1 MMLMAPR
8 SVIGGLL
15 ATFAIG
21 LALALPHPA
30 AAQGRGGKTPA
41 NYALPSDIIAQEIA
55 FARLVETKGQWPA
68 FRATAAHD
76 AQMITDDA
84 VVDVQSWTRNKPNP
98 ANPLR
103 WKTHAVWMSCDGSY
117 AVTYGGW
124 QAGAGVGA
132 QGWFSTVWARQ
143 KGGDYKWVLD
153 QGDTT
158 AQPIPE
164 PEWIEAKV
172 AECPVRPKRPLGTP
186 PLPTGAAPPAITA
199 PIDHL
204 SGEAIDHTL
213 AWSTRIAADGTREYL
228 LRMRIG
234 TQMQDVLQ
242 RKVAPTHP

>member
-1 MMLMAPR
+1 MRHAAPR

-15 ATFAIG
+15 AA
-21 LALALPHPA
+21 LALALPHMA
-30 AAQGRGGKTPA
+30 AAQGRGGKAPA

-55 FARLVETKGQWPA
+55 FARLVEAKGQWPA

-76 AQMITDDA
+76 AQMFAGNA
-84 VVDVQSWTRNKPNP
+84 VVDVQSWTRNRPNP
-98 ANPLR
+98 AIPLR

-124 QAGAGVGA
+124 QAGPNAGPNA
-132 QGWFSTVWARQ
+132 QGWFSTIWARQ
-143 KGGDYKWVLD
+143 KNGDYKWVLD

-172 AECPVRPKRPLGTP
+172 AECPVRPKRPLGAA
-186 PLPTGAAPPAITA
+186 PLPKDAPITTAI
-199 PIDHL
+199 IDHL
-204 SGEAIDHTL
+204 SGEAADHTL
-213 AWSTRIAADGTREYL
+213 VWSTHIAPDGARDYL
-228 LRMRIG
+228 LRMRVG
-234 TQMQDVLQ
+234 PQMQDVLQ

>member
-1 MMLMAPR
+1 MRHAAPR

-15 ATFAIG
+15 AI
-21 LALALPHPA
+21 LALALPHMA

-55 FARLVETKGQWPA
+55 FARLVDDKGQWPA

-76 AQMITDDA
+76 AQMIAGNA
-84 VVDVQSWTRNKPNP
+84 VVDVQGWTRKQPNP
-98 ANPLR
+98 AAPLR

-124 QAGAGVGA
+124 QAGTGVGPGA

-143 KGGDYKWVLD
+143 KRGDYKWVLD

-164 PEWIEAKV
+164 PEWIDAQV
-172 AECPVRPKRPLGTP
+172 AECPVRPKRPLGAP
-186 PLPTGAAPPAITA
+186 PLPRDAAPPALT
-199 PIDHL
+199 DHL
-204 SGEAIDHTL
+204 SGEASDHTL
-213 AWSTRIAADGTREYL
+213 VWTTRIAADGTRDFL
-228 LRMRIG
+228 LRIRVG
-234 TQMQDVLQ
+234 TQIQDVLQ